1 MGFRTRISQSV
12 LGMLVLTQII
22 LVRDTAQIVK
32 SELADLWEAYKLLRG
47 KQESQQQD
55 KPES

>member
-32 SELADLWEAYKLLRG
+32 SELADLWETYKLLRG